1 MFSDLKR
8 VIDMNHYQSWQH
20 HLSRF
25 NLDIPKII
33 LCYILRRLVYSID
46 ANSLRHFWRTSAPE
60 ADPRPVTGLS
70 STFGP
75 DTLTGRHGAM
85 SPCSAHNTIVLFTY
99 IRADA
104 KDVWQIENEMTK
116 LQLQK

>member
-1 MFSDLKR
+1 MVNKLQTLEKSNYLIEKR
-8 VIDMNHYQSWQH
+8 GNKIIDMETTSSYCSINDYVLVWKLPK
-20 HLSRF
+20 LSYELFSGVWFR
-25 NLDIPKII
+25 
-33 LCYILRRLVYSID
+33 D
-46 ANSLRHFWRTSAPE
+46 ANSLRHFWRTRVAE

-99 IRADA
+99 IRTDI
-104 KDVWQIENEMTK
+104 KGV
-116 LQLQK
+116 